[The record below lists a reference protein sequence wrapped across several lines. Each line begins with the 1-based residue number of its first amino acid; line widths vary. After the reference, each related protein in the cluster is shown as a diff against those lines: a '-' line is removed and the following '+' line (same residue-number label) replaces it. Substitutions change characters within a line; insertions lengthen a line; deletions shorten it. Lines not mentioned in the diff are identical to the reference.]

1 MISENKEPSIL
12 ENELLRSINI
22 EFDAEHPERISH
34 YFPTTKSVQLL
45 NNLFDDSKP
54 KNCFIVAPYGSGK
67 SLLGSFY
74 MHIIENNP
82 IANNVLEPVFSRL
95 RSVDKNCSNFI
106 SKRIKDKTRGITI
119 PLSGYVKDLPKS
131 IFNGVLKS
139 LSRLG
144 EYEIAST
151 LEENPINALEELT
164 NFFTHLR
171 DTYGGKLID
180 HIDIIWDEF
189 GRHIEEIVTQ
199 GDAQRL
205 NELQLLSEFS
215 VRSKKISMSILLFLH
230 QSLMR
235 YAYNIPRSISEEWKK
250 IEGRFETIQFVDDSK
265 EITLLASRVLASL
278 FPREKP
284 TQKIKNEMME
294 DLDSSG
300 LFEELTKSEK
310 LQLIDDAY
318 PLIPVALYILPRIS
332 SRVAQNERTMFS
344 FLFSLET
351 QSLISTTEVYDYFS
365 DLMRS
370 DTTLG
375 GTFHHWLETEN
386 ALSKA
391 DTHVEERLIKTLSL
405 LSLGFSGERN
415 RVSKSSLSILAK
427 NYIADSTIEAELNT
441 LIDRKLLL
449 HRKNSNS
456 VMLWHANDIDLRA
469 RIDNEKAHIF
479 QSFNLVEY
487 INEYL
492 PLGGWRPLEYN
503 IEKNMVRFF
512 RGLAISVQELKSF
525 IKNPSLITET
535 SADGTILYIIPEKED
550 EIEEAHEILKTNLL
564 DVRIISLLP
573 LKTENLRDLAIE
585 AFAIE
590 RLLENTSLI
599 AEDPLIAPELKLML
613 DDSQTYLMRL
623 IDKLYLPSLNG
634 PRVVCNGKEIRNIN
648 SNQDFR
654 LLLSKNMFKLYP
666 NTPRFNNEL
675 INKRNPSR
683 VIVNARKKFVLGIM
697 ERYGTEDLG
706 LDGNRP
712 DKLMFET
719 LIKQNGLYKEQQPG
733 FWSFVNSKGIED
745 KLLRN
750 FWETLESF
758 FSTPSPTPKNFNT
771 LFEELKSPPLG
782 IREGLYPI
790 FLAIGFRA
798 FPAAMII
805 TDPSGNFIQDIKPS
819 TIEEIFKKPDQFHIT
834 VVKLSKDQREFL
846 SQLENIFGYSHNDTG
861 IETDPIRRCYDAL
874 EIWKTE
880 LPPAAFYSRKFS
892 KPVLL
897 FQKLITRTLNPAKLF
912 LQDFFTSYG
921 LDEKEWPKLLE
932 QIKKWKIELEE
943 IVNQYYSS
951 ASNTIL
957 ATLQIEN
964 EDSVRNA
971 GKKWINILPKNLQ
984 SSLTNDLSRALIE
997 RFSFPYDEDRNLLDS
1012 ISSLLIGKRVDRW
1025 DDSTITL
1032 FDREFKNQI
1041 LRIEDEALSNLSES
1055 SKDKDVAIDLLCA
1068 RIDNLFKKLEEIIG
1082 QENAINKISELINAE

>member
-1 MISENKEPSIL
+1 MISENLEPSIL

-45 NNLFDDSKP
+45 NSLFNDSKA

-74 MHIIENNP
+74 MHVIENNP
-82 IANNVLEPVFSRL
+82 ISNNVLEPVFSRL

-106 SKRIKDKTRGITI
+106 AKRIKDKTKGITI
-119 PLSGYVKDLPKS
+119 PLSGYVKELPIA

-139 LSRLG
+139 FSRLG
-144 EYEIAST
+144 EHDIANALKQNPIST
-151 LEENPINALEELT
+151 LEELINFLSLM
-164 NFFTHLR
+164 R
-171 DTYGGKLID
+171 DNYGSKLID

-189 GRHIEEIVTQ
+189 GRHIEEIISQ

-235 YAYNIPRSISEEWKK
+235 YAYNIPRAISDEWKK

-278 FPREKP
+278 FPGQKP
-284 TQKIKNEMME
+284 TQEIKKEMMN
-294 DLDSSG
+294 DLENSG
-300 LFEELTKSEK
+300 LFDELSKPEK

-318 PLIPVALYILPRIS
+318 PLIPVALHILPRIS

-344 FLFSLET
+344 FLFSLEA
-351 QSLISTTEVYDYFS
+351 QSVISVTEVYDYFS

-391 DTHVEERLIKTLSL
+391 DTSVEERLIKTLSL

-415 RVSKSSLSILAK
+415 RVSKRSLIILAK
-427 NYIADSTIEAELNT
+427 NYIEDSTIEIELNS
-441 LIDRKLLL
+441 LIERKLIL
-449 HRKNSNS
+449 HRENSNS
-456 VMLWHANDIDLRA
+456 VMLWHANDIDLRG
-469 RIDNEKAHIF
+469 RIDSEKANVF

-503 IEKNMVRFF
+503 IDKNMVRFF
-512 RGLAISVQELKSF
+512 RGLAISIQELKTF
-525 IKNPSLITET
+525 TKDPSLLTEN
-535 SADGTILYIIPEKED
+535 SADGTILYIIPENEN
-550 EIEEAHEILKTNLL
+550 ELEEAYEILKMNLL
-564 DVRIISLLP
+564 DMQIISLLP
-573 LKTENLRDLAIE
+573 VKTENLKNLALE
-585 AFAIE
+585 AYSIE
-590 RLLENTSLI
+590 RLLEDTSLI

-613 DDSQTYLMRL
+613 DDTQTYLMHL

-634 PRVVCNGKEIRNIN
+634 PRVITNGKEVKNIH

-654 LLLSKNMFKLYP
+654 LLLSNNMYKLYP
-666 NTPRFNNEL
+666 DTPSFNNEL
-675 INKRNPSR
+675 INKRKPSR
-683 VIVNARKKFVLGIM
+683 VIVNARKKFILGIM
-697 ERYGTEDLG
+697 ERYGTSDIG

-719 LIKQNGLYKEQQPG
+719 LIKQNGLYKEQQTG
-733 FWSFVNSKGIED
+733 FWSFVNAKEIED
-745 KLLRN
+745 DLLRK

-758 FSTPSPTPKNFNT
+758 FSNPSPTPKSFAT
-771 LFEELKSPPLG
+771 LFDELKSPPLG

-798 FPAAMII
+798 FPAAMVI
-805 TDPSGNFIQDIKPS
+805 TDPNGEFIQDIKPS
-819 TIEEIFKKPDQFHIT
+819 TIEEIYKKPEQYHIT

-846 SQLENIFGYSHNDTG
+846 MEFETIFEYSYNDTG
-861 IETDPIRRCYDAL
+861 LETDPIRRCYDAL
-874 EIWKTE
+874 EIWKTK

-912 LQDFFTSYG
+912 LQDFFNSYG
-921 LDEKEWPKLLE
+921 LKEKEWPKLVE
-932 QIKKWKIELEE
+932 EIKKWKTELEE

-964 EDSVRNA
+964 EDSIRDA
-971 GKKWINILPKNLQ
+971 GKKWLNILPKNLQ
-984 SSLTNDLSRALIE
+984 SSLNNDLSRALIE
-997 RFSFPYDEDRNLLDS
+997 RFSFPYDTDNNLLDS
-1012 ISSLLIGKRVDRW
+1012 LSSLLIGKRIDRW

-1041 LRIEDEALSNLSES
+1041 LRIEDEALSNLS
-1055 SKDKDVAIDLLCA
+1055 DNNRDTGVAIDLLCA
-1068 RIDNLFKKLEEIIG
+1068 RIDNLFRKLEEIVG
-1082 QENAINKISELINAE
+1082 QDNAIEKISELIGIE